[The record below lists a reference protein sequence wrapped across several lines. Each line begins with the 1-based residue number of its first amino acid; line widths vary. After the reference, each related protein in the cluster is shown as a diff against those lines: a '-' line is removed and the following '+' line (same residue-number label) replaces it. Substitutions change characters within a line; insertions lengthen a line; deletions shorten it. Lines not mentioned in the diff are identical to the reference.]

1 MSEDFVRYKKDALVL
16 EIYETFPLFSIHDGY
31 YFINCAFSKEAW
43 DDLYKQV
50 SEKQMKLSDMPMYR
64 LGIENF
70 KLQVR
75 KVKHSQQIFTSYGT
89 LEVRILVQK
98 AEITERRV
106 GYQGLHNPEEGN
118 TRGYNRRGQQYVRS
132 LFRDE
137 EIRTKILYRFHR
149 EI

>member
-16 EIYETFPLFSIHDGY
+16 EIYETFPLFLIHDGY

-75 KVKHSQQIFTSYGT
+75 KVKHS
-89 LEVRILVQK
+89 
-98 AEITERRV
+98 
-106 GYQGLHNPEEGN
+106 
-118 TRGYNRRGQQYVRS
+118 
-132 LFRDE
+132 
-137 EIRTKILYRFHR
+137 
-149 EI
+149 